1 MGDRRAVVFLVFA
14 AICISLTPV
23 AEPEFRW
30 VCETFCIVYIV
41 LALASALA
49 ARSRS
54 RL

>member
-1 MGDRRAVVFLVFA
+1 MRDRRALVFLVFA
-14 AICISLTPV
+14 VICFALTPV

-30 VCETFCIVYIV
+30 VCTTFGVIYVL